1 MAITSSYARSY
12 LRSAMGSATALA
24 ITLEAKLKSLNSAA
38 IAETGTGKVLN
49 QTAGNG
55 RSAAFAVNAT
65 EGATPTE
72 IAELTERLLTLH
84 EEAVADGQATDALR
98 FAWMMD
104 ALKPVRSV
112 RTTFAT
118 QIHR

>member
-1 MAITSSYARSY
+1 MD
-12 LRSAMGSATALA
+12 SATALA
-24 ITLEAKLKSLNSAA
+24 ITLEAKLKALNSAA

-49 QTAGNG
+49 QTSGNG

-84 EEAVADGQATDALR
+84 EEAEAAGETTDAEI
-98 FAWMMD
+98 FVWMMD
-104 ALKPVRSV
+104 ALKPKRSFHLNFNAMT
-112 RTTFAT
+112 R
-118 QIHR
+118 